1 MNVKYEPYLIMFF
14 CIWGNETILGGI
26 IVLKSKLL
34 IVEDEMILA
43 DDMQLQLENM
53 GYDVVGIA
61 SDGNDAI
68 KLTKE
73 KNPDLILMDIVL
85 KGDMDGIDTSEKLN
99 NLYNIPIVYL
109 TAYFD
114 DAILDR
120 AKKTQPYGYIIKPFH
135 EVQMHC
141 AIVMALYKHQ
151 QELKNQSINGNK

>member
-1 MNVKYEPYLIMFF
+1 MFS
-14 CIWGNETILGGI
+14 
-26 IVLKSKLL
+26 KAKLL

-43 DDMQLQLENM
+43 GDMQMQLEKI

-61 SDGNDAI
+61 SSGKNAM

-73 KNPDLILMDIVL
+73 TSPDLILMDIVL
-85 KGDMDGIDTSEKLN
+85 KGDMDGIDTSKELN
-99 NLYNIPIVYL
+99 KLYNIPIVYL

-114 DAILDR
+114 DEILDR
-120 AKKTQPYGYIIKPFH
+120 AKKTQPYGYIIKPFQ

-151 QELKNQSINGNK
+151 QELRAIE